1 MNRERFED
9 SRPLLDRITDAFF
22 AVDDRWRFTYLNDR
36 AEEMLDR
43 SRDQLL
49 GRVIWD
55 EFPETVETQFPD
67 SFYQAMERQEPVS
80 FEVYHT
86 PLETWF
92 EANAFP
98 SDDGLTVYMQDVT
111 DDKRRKKDLA
121 RYESIVEA
129 AHDGIIAIDAQN
141 RVAFVNA
148 ALEDAAGIDR
158 SAVVGEHLEAL
169 IERIEVPSDR
179 LGRVGHALD
188 TLRSGD
194 ADLRQIELPHTGP
207 NDEQRHAEVRFVPLD
222 DGTASVAGIVRDI
235 TDRHEYERVVT
246 SLHDVT
252 RELFAVHDRVEIC
265 SIVVHAASQL
275 LDMPISGVWLLD
287 DELGKLD
294 PVAGSAG
301 AYDELGGLPQFNEG
315 EGLVWKVFERN
326 EPTIFDD
333 VHEEEDRYNP
343 DTPIRSQI
351 IVPLGA
357 KGIVMT
363 GALEPGAF
371 DETDLDLLSTL
382 GANAEA
388 ALERTDRDRLL
399 RERKR
404 VLERQS
410 ERLDA
415 VSAVIRRHT
424 KARLGAAF
432 AHLDDESPAAKRVA
446 QADSL
451 LDDVLEFAHGRA
463 SVGPRS
469 EVRLTTTVSEAVEQC
484 PSPLEVRIE
493 ADATLRAD
501 RERFGRFFTALFD
514 AIADADRE
522 TVVDVHL
529 LDGRHRGF
537 DLVVRGSRLPDD
549 PTDEVFE
556 VGYEVSE
563 DSAGLGLAVA
573 REIADAH
580 GWSIGIDESH
590 DDGVRI
596 VVDGITTLE
605 AIA

>member
-1 MNRERFED
+1 MSRERFED
-9 SRPLLDRITDAFF
+9 ARPLLDRITDAFF

-43 SRDQLL
+43 SREDLL

-98 SDDGLTVYMQDVT
+98 SEDGLSVYLQDVT
-111 DDKRRKKDLA
+111 DEKRRRKDLA

-141 RVAFVNA
+141 RIAFVNE
-148 ALEDAAGIDR
+148 ALEEAAGIDR
-158 SAVVGEHLEAL
+158 AAVEGEHLETL
-169 IERIEVPSDR
+169 TERIDVPPDR
-179 LGRVGHALD
+179 LGGVGHALD
-188 TLRSGD
+188 ALRSGD
-194 ADLRQIELPHTGP
+194 EELRQVELPYTGP
-207 NDEQRHAEVRFVPLD
+207 NGEQRRAEVRFVPFD

-252 RELFAVHDRVEIC
+252 RELFAARDRVEIC

-275 LDMPISGVWLLD
+275 LEMPISGVWMLD

-315 EGLVWKVFERN
+315 EGLVWKVFEQD
-326 EPTIFDD
+326 EPTLYDD
-333 VHEEEDRYNP
+333 VHEEPDRYDP
-343 DTPIRSQI
+343 DTPIRSEI
-351 IVPLGA
+351 VVPLGSQ
-357 KGIVMT
+357 GVMMT
-363 GALEPGAF
+363 GALEPNAF

-388 ALERTDRDRLL
+388 ALERADRDRLL

-415 VSAVIRRHT
+415 ISAVIRRHA
-424 KARLGAAF
+424 KARLRAAF
-432 AHLDDESPAAKRVA
+432 AHLENDSRAAVRVA

-469 EVRLTTTVSEAVEQC
+469 EVRLGTTVGEAVEEC
-484 PSPLEVRIE
+484 GSPPEVDLE

-514 AIADADRE
+514 AIVDADRG
-522 TVVDVHL
+522 TSVDVHL
-529 LDGRHRGF
+529 LEGRHRGF
-537 DLVVRGSRLPDD
+537 DLVARRSRLPEN

-563 DSAGLGLAVA
+563 DSAGLGLAIA

-605 AIA
+605 PIA